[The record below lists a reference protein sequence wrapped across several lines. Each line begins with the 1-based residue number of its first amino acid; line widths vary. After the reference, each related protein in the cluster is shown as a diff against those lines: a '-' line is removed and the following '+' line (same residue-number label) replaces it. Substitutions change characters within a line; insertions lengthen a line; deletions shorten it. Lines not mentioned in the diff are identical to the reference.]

1 MKKYIL
7 IFFFLTTINTSISL
21 SDTNIVFV
29 DMDKIM
35 LTSKAGSSI
44 LKQLDVLNK
53 KALANFTNSEK
64 KLKDAET
71 KLINQ
76 KNILAASEYDKK
88 VIALRSEIKIYK
100 DERKKTI
107 LELNDLKL
115 KSTNNLLQK
124 VNQIL
129 IKFSEEKSISLIL
142 QKKNIVTGKVE
153 LDVSDNI
160 IKLVDLN
167 IKEFKIKWQIN
178 F

>member
-21 SDTNIVFV
+21 SDTNIVFL

-53 KALANFTNSEK
+53 KALANFTSSEK

-71 KLINQ
+71 KLIAQ
-76 KNILAASEYDKK
+76 KNILAKTEYDKK
-88 VIALRSEIKIYK
+88 VIALRSEIKIYQ
-100 DERKKTI
+100 DERKKII

-115 KSTNNLLQK
+115 KSTNKLLQK

-142 QKKNIVTGKVE
+142 QKKDIVTGKVE
-153 LDVSDNI
+153 LDISDDI
-160 IKLVDLN
+160 IKIVDLN
-167 IKEFKIKWQIN
+167 IKEFKIKWQMN

>member
-167 IKEFKIKWQIN
+167 IKEFKIK
-178 F
+178 